1 MTSTPRTTIT
11 AKKGND
17 YVIIIL
23 TILLVTFGM
32 AILGSASSNLSQTK
46 AGDSIYYLKHQTLY
60 GLSVG
65 LAGFIMGSL
74 IYYKR
79 YKKLALIGIS
89 IGVLLLMLTFTPLA
103 LEIKGA
109 ARSVHL
115 GFITFQPAEPL
126 KLLFIIYLAALL
138 ASTAHESKHHTTGG
152 FIALLVIV
160 GIIIGLLLKQPATSS
175 AMLLGAIALIMY
187 FVSGSRIKYL
197 MITAGLL
204 ATVLGIVIYMTPY
217 RMLRV
222 ESFFHPEQNAQT
234 SGYQVNQAKM
244 AIGSGGIWGVGY
256 GQSKTK
262 IKYLPEPLADSIF
275 AVIGEELGF
284 IGSLTLISLILAL
297 VLRFFFIARKT
308 HDQFGAL
315 LLIGFGS
322 LIGLQTAINIG
333 AISGL
338 IPLTGISLPFVSYG
352 STALVLFM
360 TIAGIANNISKHN
373 A

>member
-1 MTSTPRTTIT
+1 MPNHN
-11 AKKGND
+11 AKLKIKKRND

-32 AILGSASSNLSQTK
+32 TILGSASSNLSQTK
-46 AGDSIYYLKHQTLY
+46 VGDSIYYLKHQALY
-60 GLSVG
+60 GLSLG

-74 IYYKR
+74 VYYKR

-89 IGVLLLMLTFTPLA
+89 IGIVLLILTFTPLA
-103 LEIKGA
+103 FETKGA

-115 GFITFQPAEPL
+115 NSITFQPAEPL

-138 ASTAHESKHHTTGG
+138 ASAQKKHGQHTTGG
-152 FIALLVIV
+152 FIAFLVII
-160 GIIIGLLLKQPATSS
+160 GIIIGLLLKQPATST
-175 AMLLGAIALIMY
+175 AILLGVIALIMY
-187 FVSGSRIKYL
+187 FVSGSRIRYL
-197 MITAGLL
+197 IITAGLL
-204 ATVLGIVIYMTPY
+204 ITVLGIVIYMTPY

-222 ESFFHPEQNAQT
+222 ETFFHPEKNAQT

-244 AIGSGGIWGVGY
+244 AIGSGGLLGIGY

-275 AVIGEELGF
+275 AVVGEELGF
-284 IGSLTLISLILAL
+284 IGSLTVISLILAF
-297 VLRFFFIARKT
+297 VLRLLVIARKT

-315 LLIGFGS
+315 MLVGFGS
-322 LIGLQTAINIG
+322 LIGLQAAINIG

-338 IPLTGISLPFVSYG
+338 IPLTGMALPFISYG
-352 STALVLFM
+352 GTALAVFM
-360 TIAGIANNISKHN
+360 TMAGIANNISKYS
-373 A
+373 